1 MKSSM
6 VPVQD
11 LKRRTLAWAN
21 KLRVNPRVI
30 RVQSMRTKWGSCS
43 AGGTLTLA
51 ADLVEE
57 DTRFQDYV
65 IVHELLHL
73 RIAAHGRLFK
83 ALMSAH
89 VPGWRQLEERSRAPQ
104 HAGSGAGASIA
115 PRKQGGRDAGRA
127 LSAKA

>member
-6 VPVQD
+6 YPVQD
-11 LKRRTLAWAN
+11 LKRRTLAWAT
-21 KLRVNPRVI
+21 KLRVNPRVVRI
-30 RVQSMRTKWGSCS
+30 QAIRTKWGSCS

-73 RIAAHGRLFK
+73 SIAAHGRLFK

-104 HAGSGAGASIA
+104 HAASGASASTA
-115 PRKQGGRDAGRA
+115 QRKQAGHQGLAGRA
-127 LSAKA
+127 L